1 MVLLKVKSNGE
12 EVAIGENRIATYKG
26 QLVDINGD
34 GAGTTEDGYTVLDVR
49 RRNRVKL
56 MLKFD
61 GLKQEEFTALMSAI
75 DQPEFELTY
84 FDGEFKTVTVYAG
97 DRNFELIKANNERDS
112 RWRLDVDF
120 IEL

>member
-1 MVLLKVKSNGE
+1 MD
-12 EVAIGENRIATYKG
+12 VAIGENRIATYKV